1 MKLYHTTVSDSLV
14 KIIGKKWQP
23 LDTADGEQAAY
34 IDAGRV
40 RFILHNPTP
49 EDLKHFI
56 SLHVWQCYLYI
67 TAEYTESQ
75 AAARVTWRRIAT
87 ETGLKVQ
94 ERETRSI
101 AAAKKEKRRIT
112 WILDKAGKRYAAA
125 LDVLKRLHVI
135 PDTYSTG
142 AEGAEIPLLTA
153 AQKIRGGMIAELSPE
168 FKRLI
173 NPGKGALIAQI
184 PPGYLQLHAGEDK
197 SHRPEYVAAL
207 YAAAWKGIVSYQIPA
222 NIRKGTAGR
231 LSNKKLAEAV
241 DAPDANSADVK
252 RHGIQDRIIDRV
264 ERIKNALADSGLCLI
279 AEDNGSEDAETAER
293 ADLAKWEKTVTG
305 FIFSGVVQPK
315 PRPRNEKRRTGSPP
329 KNAAATKSPKIPRKE
344 NSGKTSKRSL

>member
-1 MKLYHTTVSDSLV
+1 MKVYHTTVSDSLV

-67 TAEYTESQ
+67 TAEYTENQ

-153 AQKIRGGMIAELSPE
+153 AQKIRGGMIAELSAE

-207 YAAAWKGIVSYQIPA
+207 YAATWKGIVSYQIPA

-231 LSNKKLAEAV
+231 LSKKKLAEAV
-241 DAPDANSADVK
+241 GAPDANSADVK

-264 ERIKNALADSGLCLI
+264 ERIINAIADSGLCLI
-279 AEDNGSEDAETAER
+279 AEDSSSEDTETAER
-293 ADLAKWEKTVTG
+293 TDLAKWEKTVTG
-305 FIFSGVVQPK
+305 FIFPGVVQPK

-329 KNAAATKSPKIPRKE
+329 KNAAATKSPKTPKAKE
-344 NSGKTSKRSL
+344 NS

>member
-67 TAEYTESQ
+67 TAEYTENQ

-87 ETGLKVQ
+87 ETGLKVK

-231 LSNKKLAEAV
+231 LSKKKLAEAV
-241 DAPDANSADVK
+241 GAPDANSADVK

-264 ERIKNALADSGLCLI
+264 ERIINAIADSGLCLI
-279 AEDNGSEDAETAER
+279 AEDSSSEDTETAER
-293 ADLAKWEKTVTG
+293 TDLAKWEKMVTG
-305 FIFSGVVQPK
+305 FIFPGVVQPK
-315 PRPRNEKRRTGSPP
+315 PKPRYEKRRTGSPP